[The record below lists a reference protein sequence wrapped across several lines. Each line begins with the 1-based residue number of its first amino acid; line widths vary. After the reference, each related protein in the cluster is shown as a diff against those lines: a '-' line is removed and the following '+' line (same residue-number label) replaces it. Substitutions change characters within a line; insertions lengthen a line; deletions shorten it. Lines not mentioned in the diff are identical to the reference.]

1 MKKVLLIK
9 PLPEEDSD
17 LDANVEFNS
26 IYGPGQVFKT
36 YTPKEAQKYHGEDL
50 AHLNKVSF
58 FIELNTNAADEYGLQ
73 RIFGIYHDEISCF
86 KELK

>member
-9 PLPEEDSD
+9 PLPAEDSNS
-17 LDANVEFNS
+17 DANAEFNS
-26 IYGPGQVFKT
+26 IYGPGQVFKA

-50 AHLNKVSF
+50 AHLDKINF
-58 FIELNTNAADEYGLQ
+58 FIKLNTNAAYEYGLQ
-73 RIFGIYHDEISCF
+73 RIFGIYHDEIACF